1 MKKRVFRSVQ
11 SGLGTGRIV
20 IKEQAIRKDRI
31 ISMICTSLLHNFITQ
46 GRRPCTPQGD
56 SVPLTP
62 YEKTDNVIV
71 HVKLK
76 SETQKWNS

>member
-1 MKKRVFRSVQ
+1 MKKRVLRSVQ
-11 SGLGTGRIV
+11 SGLGTGRTV
-20 IKEQAIRKDRI
+20 RKEQAIRKDRI
-31 ISMICTSLLHNFITQ
+31 ISMIRASLLHLLHNFITQ

-56 SVPLTP
+56 SAPLTP

-76 SETQKWNS
+76 RET

>member
-1 MKKRVFRSVQ
+1 MKKRVLRSVQ
-11 SGLGTGRIV
+11 SGLGTGRTV
-20 IKEQAIRKDRI
+20 RKEQAIRKDRI
-31 ISMICTSLLHNFITQ
+31 ISMICTSFFLLITQ

-56 SVPLTP
+56 SAPLTP